1 MQNQWMRRI
10 ALAGAMAAV
19 MFGVAHAEQDPLKD
33 PDVQKTM
40 RAMANASTW
49 GHPDQFG
56 EFAGLRYYAHHNY
69 KGALKYF
76 KIGALYADKLS
87 QLSIGLMYL
96 NGEGVRKDPVTAYA
110 WLELAAERD
119 YPEFKDTRD
128 RVKASLTPDQLQQ
141 GEKIHAELAVKY
153 GDAVAQPR
161 MAKQLRLTQMEIT
174 GSHTGFDSGIT
185 QLSTTASCGPS
196 VIVGGEVTP
205 QAGCGGPS
213 MFAKS
218 RWDPKTYFASRDAEW
233 KATVSVGAIQSAGTP
248 DAAAKPAA
256 PAPDQT
262 TPPKSDDKH

>member
-1 MQNQWMRRI
+1 MNNQWRRRL
-10 ALAGAMAAV
+10 ALAGALAAV
-19 MFGVAHAEQDPLKD
+19 LVGVAHAEKDPLKD

-56 EFAGLRYYAHHNY
+56 EFAGLRYYAHHDY

-96 NGEGVRKDPVTAYA
+96 NGEGVGKDPATAFA
-110 WLELAAERD
+110 WLEIAAERG
-119 YPEFKDTRD
+119 YPEFEATRD
-128 RVKASLTPDQLQQ
+128 RVKASLTPDQLQRAD
-141 GEKIHAELAVKY
+141 KIHAALAAKY

-161 MAKQLRLTQMEIT
+161 MAKQLRLTQMQIT

-185 QLSTTASCGPS
+185 QLSTKSTCGPT
-196 VIVGGEVTP
+196 VAVGGDITP

-213 MFAKS
+213 MYAKS

-233 KATVSVGAIQSAGTP
+233 KATVSVGALQAAGTP
-248 DAAAKPAA
+248 GAAAKPATPSDDKA
-256 PAPDQT
+256 
-262 TPPKSDDKH
+262 TPPKNDDKH

>member
-1 MQNQWMRRI
+1 MQSQWMRRI

-19 MFGVAHAEQDPLKD
+19 LFGVAHAEQDPLKD
-33 PDVQKTM
+33 PDVQKTL

-56 EFAGLRYYAHHNY
+56 EFAGLRYFAHHDY
-69 KGALKYF
+69 KNAMKYF

-96 NGEGVRKDPVTAYA
+96 NGNGVRKDLVTAYA
-110 WLELAAERD
+110 WLEIAAERD

-128 RVKASLTPDQLQQ
+128 SVKASLSPAQLQQ
-141 GEKIHAELAVKY
+141 AEKIHAELAEKY
-153 GDAVAQPR
+153 ADAVAQPR
-161 MAKQLRLTQMEIT
+161 MAKKLRLTQMQIT

-185 QLSTTASCGPS
+185 QLSTKPVCGPS
-196 VIVGGEVTP
+196 VIVGGDVTP

-213 MFAKS
+213 MYASS

-233 KATVSVGAIQSAGTP
+233 KATVSVGAIQSA
-248 DAAAKPAA
+248 DAPNSAAKSATA
-256 PAPDQT
+256 PADKA